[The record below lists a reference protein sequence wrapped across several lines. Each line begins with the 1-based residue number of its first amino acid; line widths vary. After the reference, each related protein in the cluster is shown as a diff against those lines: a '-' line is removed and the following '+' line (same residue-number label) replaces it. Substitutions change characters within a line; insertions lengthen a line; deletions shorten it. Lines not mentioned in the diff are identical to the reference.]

1 MRSGSGRGIFKGG
14 RNNADLHDN
23 RNGPIGKGNLP
34 MLVGG
39 IVTVMSLTR
48 NPGMGSSAQVC
59 IRQVY
64 EQLIYS
70 NGRQARMCGS

>member
-1 MRSGSGRGIFKGG
+1 MALGEGFLKVGEIT
-14 RNNADLHDN
+14 ADLHDN

-34 MLVGG
+34 ILVGG
-39 IVTVMSLTR
+39 VLTVMSLTR
-48 NPGMGSSAQVC
+48 HPGMGSSAQVC